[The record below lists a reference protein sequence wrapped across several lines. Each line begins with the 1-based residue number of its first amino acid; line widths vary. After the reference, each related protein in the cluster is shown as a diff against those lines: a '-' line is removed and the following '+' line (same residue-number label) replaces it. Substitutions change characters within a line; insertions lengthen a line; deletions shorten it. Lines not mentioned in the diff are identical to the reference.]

1 MRRKVCIK
9 KTVSHVHYDH
19 SANALKFLHIINTHY
34 NQTTRKQ
41 IFKLFGGNQTEIIS
55 LKHATLFLI
64 LIITKAEITISK
76 V

>member
-9 KTVSHVHYDH
+9 KTVSHVHNDH

-34 NQTTRKQ
+34 NQTRKQ